1 MVGFLLAGAAIGAR
15 NASNMNVQAQN
26 QVEMERM
33 RNNMNID
40 REALRMKYEEKQYQ
54 QQRDDAIEG
63 SKAKMA
69 IDEARYQRDR
79 SDKLTDR
86 ETENKMKMQIE
97 GMRESGRNARF
108 GQRQSLLRENSK
120 SGGDGG
126 SGKGIVLPSGD
137 TFTPSSP
144 EYRLAVDMVKSGDA
158 PDINSAIRIVLS
170 KGLVSQAAGSVQG
183 LTEGAVP
190 TARKMSG
197 ELFGSQNQQ
206 APEGIYF
213 VRDPKTGKLRP
224 Q

>member
-15 NASNMNVQAQN
+15 DSSNMNVQAQN
-26 QVEMERM
+26 QMEMERM

-40 REALRMKYEEKQYQ
+40 REALRMKYEEKRYQ

-63 SKAKMA
+63 NKAKMA
-69 IDEARYQRDR
+69 FDEARYQRDR

-97 GMRESGRNARF
+97 GMKESGRNARF
-108 GQRQSLLRENSK
+108 GQRQSLLRENPK
-120 SGGDGG
+120 SGG
-126 SGKGIVLPSGD
+126 SSKGIVLPSGD

-206 APEGIYF
+206 AQEGISF
-213 VRDPKTGKLRP
+213 VRDPKTGKLRL